1 MIRSNNHPPPPKKRE
16 KAKARLSFSS
26 YNWNDISF
34 LKPTENR
41 KSIG

>member
-1 MIRSNNHPPPPKKRE
+1 MIRSNNPPPPQKKRE

-34 LKPTENR
+34 LKPENR